1 MAFSGFV
8 RKVWQDRVSEFP
20 LRRRLTDTTSGVSQQ
35 VTVARDEGTVTTQ
48 GDTFDAAN
56 MNGLEARIASSFT
69 EDEAAIGNLANLT
82 TTEKSNLVGAVNEV
96 KASVPTF
103 VPESLGDLDNVQ
115 LSTSG
120 IPGGSVLSFDGSDS
134 TWKNKEL
141 PASDVKF
148 SASQIVQSTNVQN
161 AIDFLGG
168 ETDAMR
174 TAIDDLETA
183 VNSLFYYK
191 RDTIDLRNSIFA
203 GIFTGGQKS
212 VIFYIPL
219 NKPLASDILSV
230 SLVNTSVEVRHP
242 DGGYI
247 IASNEGGLSDHGTIS
262 CTINQSR
269 TGVLIALALTTAD
282 TRYANNTPIAVRCY
296 GTSTITFS

>member
-69 EDEAAIGNLANLT
+69 EDEAAIGDLSTLT
-82 TTEKSNLVGAVNEV
+82 TTEKTNLVGAINEV

-120 IPGGSVLSFDGSDS
+120 IVTGSVLSFDGSDS
-134 TWKNKEL
+134 KWKNKEL
-141 PASDVKF
+141 PASDVTF
-148 SASQIVQSTNVQN
+148 SAGQIIQSTNVQY
-161 AIDFLGG
+161 AIDFIGD
-168 ETDAMR
+168 EMDAMK
-174 TAIDDLETA
+174 TNKVDVDDFFFKNNEEF
-183 VNSLFYYK
+183 SL
-191 RDTIDLRNSIFA
+191 TNGLFA
-203 GIFTGGQKS
+203 GSLSGASKDVYIF
-212 VIFYIPL
+212 IPL
-219 NKPLASDILSV
+219 PKSTAKV
-230 SLVNTSVEVRHP
+230 T
-242 DGGYI
+242 
-247 IASNEGGLSDHGTIS
+247 S
-262 CTINQSR
+262 CTVSGNWYVR
-269 TGVLIALALTTAD
+269 GATGQIISNAALSSVGTVATPVFCAGGVQLKVTLTTAS
-282 TRYANNTPIAVRCY
+282 TQATNTALTALGWTNCKLKFA
-296 GTSTITFS
+296 T

>member
-20 LRRRLTDTTSGVSQQ
+20 LRRRLTDTTSGASQQ

-69 EDEAAIGNLANLT
+69 EDEAAIGDLT
-82 TTEKSNLVGAVNEV
+82 QLSTTNKNDLVAAVNEV

-148 SASQIVQSTNVQN
+148 SAGQIVQSTNVQN
-161 AIDFLGG
+161 AIDFLGD
-168 ETDAMR
+168 EMDAMQ
-174 TAIDDLETA
+174 TNKVDVDDFFFQNNEEFNLQ
-183 VNSLFYYK
+183 NGL
-191 RDTIDLRNSIFA
+191 FA
-203 GIFTGGQKS
+203 GSLSGASKDVYIF
-212 VIFYIPL
+212 IPL
-219 NKPLASDILSV
+219 PKSTAKVTSCTV
-230 SLVNTSVEVRHP
+230 SGNWYVR
-242 DGGYI
+242 GATGQI
-247 IASNEGGLSDHGTIS
+247 IANQALDSVGRVATPIFCAGGVQLKVT
-262 CTINQSR
+262 
-269 TGVLIALALTTAD
+269 LTTAS
-282 TRYANNTPIAVRCY
+282 TQATNTALTALGWTNCKLKF
-296 GTSTITFS
+296 TA

>member
-20 LRRRLTDTTSGVSQQ
+20 LRRRLTDTTSGASQQ

-69 EDEAAIGNLANLT
+69 EDEAAIGDLSALAT
-82 TTEKSNLVGAVNEV
+82 TNKNDLVGAVNEV

-148 SASQIVQSTNVQN
+148 SAGQIIQSTNVQN
-161 AIDFLGG
+161 AIDFLGD
-168 ETDAMR
+168 EMDAMQ
-174 TAIDDLETA
+174 TNKVDVDDFFFKNNEEF
-183 VNSLFYYK
+183 SLQ
-191 RDTIDLRNSIFA
+191 NGVFA
-203 GIFTGGQKS
+203 GSLSASSKDVYIF
-212 VIFYIPL
+212 IPL
-219 NKPLASDILSV
+219 PKSTAKVTSCTV
-230 SLVNTSVEVRHP
+230 SGNWYVR
-242 DGGYI
+242 GATGQI
-247 IASNEGGLSDHGTIS
+247 IANQELSSVGRVATPIFCAGGVQLKVT
-262 CTINQSR
+262 
-269 TGVLIALALTTAD
+269 LTTAS
-282 TRYANNTPIAVRCY
+282 TQATNTALTALGWTNCKLKF
-296 GTSTITFS
+296 TA

>member
-69 EDEAAIGNLANLT
+69 EDEAAIGDLT
-82 TTEKSNLVGAVNEV
+82 QLSTTNKNDLVAAINEV

-120 IPGGSVLSFDGSDS
+120 IPGGSVLSFDGSDGK
-134 TWKNKEL
+134 WKNKEL
-141 PASDVKF
+141 PASDVTF
-148 SASQIVQSTNVQN
+148 SAGQIIQSTNVQN
-161 AIDFLGG
+161 AIDFLGD
-168 ETDAMR
+168 EMDAMQ
-174 TAIDDLETA
+174 TNKVDVDDFFFQNNEEF
-183 VNSLFYYK
+183 SLQGGMYAG
-191 RDTIDLRNSIFA
+191 SI
-203 GIFTGGQKS
+203 TGGSKN
-212 VIFYIPL
+212 VYFFIPL
-219 NKPLASDILSV
+219 PKSTANVSSVTVSGNWYIRGVSGHILSNATLASAGTVTPTLVAGGVQILLEMSTAH
-230 SLVNTSVEVRHP
+230 STLTNTP
-242 DGGYI
+242 
-247 IASNEGGLSDHGTIS
+247 LT
-262 CTINQSR
+262 
-269 TGVLIALALTTAD
+269 ALAWTGAKLKFAT
-282 TRYANNTPIAVRCY
+282 
-296 GTSTITFS
+296 

>member
-82 TTEKSNLVGAVNEV
+82 TTEKTNLVGAVNEV

-120 IPGGSVLSFDGSDS
+120 IPTGSVLSFDGSNS
-134 TWKNKEL
+134 TWINKEL

-148 SASQIVQSTNVQN
+148 TASQIVQSTNVQN
-161 AIDFLGG
+161 AIDFIAG
-168 ETDAMR
+168 EMDAMQ
-174 TAIDDLETA
+174 TEIEG
-183 VNSLFYYK
+183 YHPG
-191 RDTIDLRNSIFA
+191 DTIQLKNGMYTGQISNS
-203 GIFTGGQKS
+203 GKTFT
-212 VIFYIPL
+212 FWIPL
-219 NKPLASDILSV
+219 NKPISSDVSSV
-230 SLVNTSVEVRHP
+230 TVSDMKGDIYGANKKLVSNTQMST
-242 DGGYI
+242 I
-247 IASNEGGLSDHGTIS
+247 GTIS
-262 CTINQSR
+262 NPTITALGIRFAIVMTTAPSGVINDTIASLYVYNQSPQ
-269 TGVLIALALTTAD
+269 G
-282 TRYANNTPIAVRCY
+282 
-296 GTSTITFS
+296 TITFN

>member
-82 TTEKSNLVGAVNEV
+82 TTEKSNLVGALNEV

-120 IPGGSVLSFDGSDS
+120 IPTGSVLSFDGNDS
-134 TWKNKEL
+134 KWKNKEL
-141 PASDVKF
+141 PASDVTF
-148 SASQIVQSTNVQN
+148 SAGQIVQSTNVQN
-161 AIDFLGG
+161 AIDFIAG
-168 ETDAMR
+168 EMDAMQ
-174 TAIDDLETA
+174 TNKVDVDDFFFKNNEEF
-183 VNSLFYYK
+183 SLQNG
-191 RDTIDLRNSIFA
+191 LFA
-203 GIFTGGQKS
+203 GSLSGASKDVYIF
-212 VIFYIPL
+212 IPL
-219 NKPLASDILSV
+219 PKSTAKVTSCTV
-230 SLVNTSVEVRHP
+230 SGNWYVR
-242 DGGYI
+242 GATGQI
-247 IASNEGGLSDHGTIS
+247 IANQALSSVGTVATPIFCAGGVQLKVT
-262 CTINQSR
+262 
-269 TGVLIALALTTAD
+269 LTTASSQA
-282 TRYANNTPIAVRCY
+282 TNTALTALGWTNCKLK
-296 GTSTITFS
+296 FSA